1 MGPALRNTCPGRGD
15 AFHQATMTLRGIR
28 EGQSLHHR
36 RRTTGN
42 NSLVEKPR
50 SQETPEHEYYS

>member
-1 MGPALRNTCPGRGD
+1 
-15 AFHQATMTLRGIR
+15 MTLRGIR

-50 SQETPEHEYYS
+50 PQEIPGMIIIPENMPISGMG